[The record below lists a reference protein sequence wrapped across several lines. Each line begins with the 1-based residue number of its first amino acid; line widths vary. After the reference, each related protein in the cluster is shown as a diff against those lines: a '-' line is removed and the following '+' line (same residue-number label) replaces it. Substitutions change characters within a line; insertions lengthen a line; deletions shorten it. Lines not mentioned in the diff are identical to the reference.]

1 MNFTSSV
8 RDKLFTL
15 AKERGFI
22 DPLTKLPPLSEESLT
37 GLLCYYLNSKKI
49 VLRDVPL
56 YSVKEFTQIKEKA
69 ISLFPPNG
77 IAVSEYPL
85 IYANPDQM
93 NNWGA
98 MRADIMYIGIDIVTM
113 IENKIGSGFTYG
125 GDKEVGQLARQIDF
139 LIHAKVPLRNL
150 ILLSSRDMFNRP
162 WYRVE
167 FKKTLEFKVKFG
179 EVSGYLMCW
188 EDVID
193 KVLKV

>member
-1 MNFTSSV
+1 MFY
-8 RDKLFTL
+8 KLFHL
-15 AKERGFI
+15 AIERGFI
-22 DPLTKLPPLSEESLT
+22 DPLTTLPPFSEESLT
-37 GLLCYYLNSKKI
+37 GLLCYYLNSKNI
-49 VLRDVPL
+49 ILRDIPL
-56 YSVKEFTQIKEKA
+56 YNVQNFTLIKEKA
-69 ISLFPPNG
+69 IYLFPANG

-85 IYANPDQM
+85 IHANDIQM
-93 NNWGA
+93 NIWGA
-98 MRADIMYIGIDIVTM
+98 MRADIMYIGPDIVTM

-139 LIHAKVPLRNL
+139 LMNSKVPVKNL

-167 FKKTLEFKVKFG
+167 FKETLEFKVKFG

-193 KVLKV
+193 KVL